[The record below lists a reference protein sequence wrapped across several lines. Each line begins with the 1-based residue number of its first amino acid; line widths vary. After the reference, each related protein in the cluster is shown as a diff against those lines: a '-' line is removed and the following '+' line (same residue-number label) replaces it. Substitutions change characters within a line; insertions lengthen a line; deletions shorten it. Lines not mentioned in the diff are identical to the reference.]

1 MKRAAAYARYSSD
14 RQSDISIEAQ
24 LEEIKRFASEKG
36 YEIVA
41 VYTDRAQSASTDER
55 PQFQKMVEDAKKGL
69 FDAVIVHKVDRF
81 SRNMYDAV
89 VYKALL
95 KKHSVELLSVSE
107 AIGDDPSGELIFHI
121 TTSVA
126 DWYRKNLANEILTKT
141 KYVAAKGYHVG
152 GKPPFGYGLEEVKD
166 EQGKIRKRYVIN
178 EEEAK
183 VVREIFELAAQGLSL
198 AKIAHILN
206 DKGYRTRRGNIWTAR
221 SIYEILRNE
230 KYKGTMVWCKGTKR
244 NYHAKRTDTLY
255 VDGVIPAIVSPE
267 LWEKARRTAHIQH
280 RVNKK
285 RQYRLLGLVYCY
297 CGSPMTAGQGG
308 DYPRYRCAKAQRE
321 RITGH
326 AAIGVNRLE
335 TFVFSAIKHKFLDNV
350 DFEKLAENINRQFEQ
365 EALEESEEKMKL
377 LEELQEVQ
385 RQIDNA
391 VNAILK
397 GVAVEELR
405 DKLEKL
411 KQRQAEIKRRLSE
424 RKKTMLVTPEMLK
437 KDWPE
442 IEKKFEENPEELAR
456 SLIRKIKIHKDHYID
471 IEWAI

>member
-24 LEEIKRFASEKG
+24 LEEIKRFAREKG

-95 KKHSVELLSVSE
+95 KKHNVELLSVSE

-141 KYVAAKGYHVG
+141 RYVAAKGYQGG
-152 GKPPFGYGLEEVKD
+152 GKPPFGYGLIEVRD
-166 EQGKIRKRYVIN
+166 EQGKTRKKYVIN
-178 EEEAK
+178 EEEAN
-183 VVREIFELAAQGLSL
+183 VVREIFELAARGFSL
-198 AKIAHILN
+198 ARIARILN
-206 DKGYRTRRGNIWTAR
+206 EKGHRTRRGNVWTAR

-230 KYKGTMVWCKGTKR
+230 KYMGVMTWCKGTKR
-244 NYHAKRTDTLY
+244 NYHARRNDTLY
-255 VDGVIPAIVSPE
+255 VEGVIPAIVDRE
-267 LWEKARRTAHIQH
+267 LWEKARKTAHVQA
-280 RVNKK
+280 RRSKK
-285 RQYRLLGLVYCY
+285 REYKLLGIVYCW

-308 DYPRYRCAKAQRE
+308 NYPRYRCAKAQRE
-321 RITGH
+321 RIRGH
-326 AAIGVNRLE
+326 AAVGVNKLE
-335 TFVFSAIKHKFLDNV
+335 NFVFSAIKHRFL
-350 DFEKLAENINRQFEQ
+350 ENINFEALAESINRKFEQ
-365 EALEESEEKMKL
+365 EAIEDSGEKMKL
-377 LEELQEVQ
+377 LEELQEIQ
-385 RQIDNA
+385 IQIDNA

-397 GVAVEELR
+397 GVEVEELR

-411 KQRQAEIKRRLSE
+411 KQRQTEIKRRLSE
-424 RKKTMLVTPEMLK
+424 RKRTTLVTVETLK
-437 KDWPE
+437 KDWPK
-442 IEKKFEENPEELAR
+442 IEQMFREHPEELAR
-456 SLIRKIKIHKDHYID
+456 SLIKRITIHKDHFIE